1 MSRNTNAFGRVI
13 VYIEDFEEE
22 IEKRKG
28 KEVLQEQQGAA
39 VNVVSDTGDQAQRDV
54 AVVERVN
61 VSAENFVSCRLGG
74 TERAFTENSVDAAVA
89 EVQAGGRRL
98 DFSRD
103 EEQRDTSP
111 GLQSVEDGDVMA
123 AVLAQF
129 DSLGS
134 SGNTFQ
140 GHHSQPSGLGTTNLN
155 TLELQ
160 SVAQSRWWS
169 NNVLLNDDFNLGAE
183 FGGNSVRSSSRPS
196 ISTSGQRNRGAST
209 ISEKIQSKC
218 HHLEH
223 KGGDVGSGRRT
234 GEVGDRRDGDV
245 GVVAV
250 GDVGAGGD
258 GNATDTMQDK
268 RGKTK
273 RSKATVMFSTDKEDS
288 FTTYA
293 KSKRELDKRKT
304 TTRKRKDEEK
314 DDDGREAEVED
325 AAEEDDDDDKNDE
338 EQQKGAKQLKKSFK
352 TFSKRVNVKL
362 PKVELPKFDGSVTEW
377 MSFRDFFGNAVH
389 RNSSLSKIDKF
400 TYLKASL
407 TGKAAETIAGLP
419 LTSANYDSV
428 WGLLEKQSGDKQR
441 LIANF
446 MDKLVKISSVAESR
460 DVARLRGFLG
470 QVEVIIRGL
479 QSLSVDESTFGSLLI
494 PILLAKLPE
503 DIKLQ
508 VTRLISSEIWDLR
521 ELLQLLSKEIE
532 AREKCAFSTNRDKVS
547 GQSGKPFAV
556 DYTTS
561 FFVSKTQEKGCV
573 FCSGQHSS
581 HRCLVVQ
588 SPQERK
594 KKLMQ
599 NERCFRCLSSEHL
612 SRVCKVERGCF
623 KCGQMHHRAI
633 CFKLMSKTRAEG
645 NNSGKGRNC
654 ENSSRPAGA
663 EDKFRTDKVSK
674 GSDREQT
681 SSLCSSSGTLVLLET
696 AVTGVSNGKDEAC
709 RGRILLDKCS
719 QQSYITEEFAGR
731 CRLKVV
737 GRKIFAVNA
746 FGSNAVQQVEQNVY
760 EASIQT
766 LSGKMVVHLVGMST
780 ICSPLLSPCN
790 VHAVKGQHRY
800 LSNLQLADDF
810 KDDVVGALSVNVL
823 IGSDLYYKF
832 VTSRVIVGCYGN
844 KLSAV
849 SSKFGWVLSGSLQCG
864 DEQSESSVG
873 TFLSSVQGADTLS
886 EKVEFF
892 WNLESLGIKTE
903 EDTMPEDFQKT
914 VTFNGERYVTK
925 LPWNGNEEF
934 LQDHKKLATSRLE
947 STTRSII
954 AKGRCKE
961 YDDVL
966 REQVGA
972 GLLEE
977 VPEQD
982 INTSNRCHYTPHHA
996 VIREDKATTKLRV
1009 VLDGAARSSKFDFS
1023 INDCLSK
1030 GPNLLV
1036 SLFAILLRFRL
1047 FHVTVLAD
1055 IEKAFLQVCVHQD
1068 DIDALRILWYKNP
1081 FDRNRK
1087 VAVFRYLRVVFGF
1100 VCSPFLLNATIRYHL
1115 QRCLEKAQSEKD
1127 KVMLKSLIDSFYVDD
1142 LTLSIPTVEEA
1153 EGLISL
1159 SDKVIGE
1166 AGGNG

>member
-1 MSRNTNAFGRVI
+1 MKHSVKRVKSKQLGHMNVIAKLVKEVETLISDRNDFSKKTISRVRAARKKLLDSRVAMEKLDEEMDEALAEEGD
-13 VYIEDFEEE
+13 IEDEAVTENVERCQEVLMLLEESLFNIENFEEE

-28 KEVLQEQQGAA
+28 KEVLEEQQWAA
-39 VNVVSDTGDQAQRDV
+39 VNVVSDTSDQAQRDV

-61 VSAENFVSCRLGG
+61 VSADNFVSYRLGG
-74 TERAFTENSVDAAVA
+74 TERAFTESS
-89 EVQAGGRRL
+89 EVQASGRRMV
-98 DFSRD
+98 FRVD
-103 EEQRDTSP
+103 EEQSNRSP
-111 GLQSVEDGDVMA
+111 DLHSDEGGDVMA
-123 AVLAQF
+123 DVLAQF

-160 SVAQSRWWS
+160 SLAQSRLWS

-183 FGGNSVRSSSRPS
+183 FDGNSVWSSSRPS

-209 ISEKIQSKC
+209 ISEKIQSNS
-218 HHLEH
+218 HHFEH
-223 KGGDVGSGRRT
+223 KEGNVGSGRRA

-245 GVVAV
+245 GVVGGWRV
-250 GDVGAGGD
+250 GDAGAGGD
-258 GNATDTMQDK
+258 GNK

-273 RSKATVMFSTDKEDS
+273 RSKAAVMFSNDKEDS
-288 FTTYA
+288 FTTYT
-293 KSKRELDKRKT
+293 KSKRELDKQKT

-314 DDDGREAEVED
+314 DDDVRDAEVEED
-325 AAEEDDDDDKNDE
+325 AAEEEEEGEEEEEEDDDDDDDDKNDE
-338 EQQKGAKQLKKSFK
+338 EEQQKGTKQLKKSFK

-419 LTSANYDSV
+419 LTSANYDSA
-428 WGLLEKQSGDKQR
+428 WGLLEKQFGDKQR

-446 MDKLVKISSVAESR
+446 MNKLVKISSVAESR

-479 QSLSVDESTFGSLLI
+479 QSLSVAESTFGSLLI
-494 PILLAKLPE
+494 PILLEKLPE

-547 GQSGKPFAV
+547 GQSEKPFAG

-561 FFVSKTQEKGCV
+561 SFVSKTQEKGCV

-599 NERCFRCLSSEHL
+599 NGRCFRCLSSEHL

-623 KCGQMHHRAI
+623 KCGQKHHQAI
-633 CFKLMSKTRAEG
+633 CFKNVSKARAEG
-645 NNSGKGRNC
+645 NNSGIGRNW

-737 GRKIFAVNA
+737 GRKVFAVNA
-746 FGSNAVQQVEQNVY
+746 FGSNAVQQAEQNVY

-766 LSGKMVVHLVGMST
+766 LSGKMVVHLVGMNT

-800 LSNLQLADDF
+800 LSNLQLADDS

-849 SSKFGWVLSGSLQCG
+849 SSKFGWVLSGPLQCG

-886 EKVEFF
+886 EKVESF

-903 EDTMPEDFQKT
+903 EDTMLEDFQKT

-954 AKGRCKE
+954 AKGRLKE

-966 REQVGA
+966 RNKW
-972 GLLEE
+972 GLVSWRRCQNRTLTRAKGVITHLIMQSLERTRQPRSSGWCWM
-977 VPEQD
+977 VQRGHQSL
-982 INTSNRCHYTPHHA
+982 TFQLLT
-996 VIREDKATTKLRV
+996 VFLRV
-1009 VLDGAARSSKFDFS
+1009 QTYWFL
-1023 INDCLSK
+1023 CL
-1030 GPNLLV
+1030 
-1036 SLFAILLRFRL
+1036 
-1047 FHVTVLAD
+1047 
-1055 IEKAFLQVCVHQD
+1055 
-1068 DIDALRILWYKNP
+1068 
-1081 FDRNRK
+1081 
-1087 VAVFRYLRVVFGF
+1087 
-1100 VCSPFLLNATIRYHL
+1100 
-1115 QRCLEKAQSEKD
+1115 
-1127 KVMLKSLIDSFYVDD
+1127 
-1142 LTLSIPTVEEA
+1142 LSY
-1153 EGLISL
+1153 
-1159 SDKVIGE
+1159 
-1166 AGGNG
+1166 

>member
-1 MSRNTNAFGRVI
+1 MNLIAKLVKEVETLISDRNDFSKKTISRVRAARKKLLDSRVAMEELDEEMDEALAEERDI
-13 VYIEDFEEE
+13 EDQADTENVERCQEILMLLRESLFNIEDFEEE

-28 KEVLQEQQGAA
+28 KEVLEDQQGAV

-61 VSAENFVSCRLGG
+61 VSADNFVSYRLGV

-89 EVQAGGRRL
+89 EVQASGRRMV
-98 DFSRD
+98 FRVD
-103 EEQRDTSP
+103 EEQSNRSP
-111 GLQSVEDGDVMA
+111 DLLSDEGGDVMA
-123 AVLAQF
+123 DVLAQF

-160 SVAQSRWWS
+160 SVAQSRLWS

-183 FGGNSVRSSSRPS
+183 FGGNSVWSSSRPS

-209 ISEKIQSKC
+209 ISEKIQSKS
-218 HHLEH
+218 HQFEH
-223 KGGDVGSGRRT
+223 KEGDVGSGRRA

-245 GVVAV
+245 GVVGGWRV
-250 GDVGAGGD
+250 GDVGDAGAGGD
-258 GNATDTMQDK
+258 GNATDIMQDK

-273 RSKATVMFSTDKEDS
+273 RSKAAVMFSTDKEDS

-314 DDDGREAEVED
+314 DDDGREAEEVEED
-325 AAEEDDDDDKNDE
+325 AAEEEKEEEEEEKEDDDDDDDDKNDGE
-338 EQQKGAKQLKKSFK
+338 EQQKGTKQLKKSFK

-362 PKVELPKFDGSVTEW
+362 PKVELPKFDESVTEW
-377 MSFRDFFGNAVH
+377 MSFRDFFGIAVH

-419 LTSANYDSV
+419 LTSANYDSAWV
-428 WGLLEKQSGDKQR
+428 LLEKQFGDKQR

-446 MDKLVKISSVAESR
+446 MNKLVKISSVAESR

-494 PILLAKLPE
+494 PILLGKLPE

-521 ELLQLLSKEIE
+521 EVLQLLSKEIE
-532 AREKCAFSTNRDKVS
+532 AREKCAFSTNRDRVP
-547 GQSGKPFAV
+547 GQSGKPFAG

-561 FFVSKTQEKGCV
+561 SFVSKTQEKGCV

-599 NERCFRCLSSEHL
+599 NGRCFRCLSSENL
-612 SRVCKVERGCF
+612 SRVCKVERSCF
-623 KCGQMHHRAI
+623 KCGQKHHQAI
-633 CFKLMSKTRAEG
+633 CFKIMSKTRAEG
-645 NNSGKGRNC
+645 NNSGIGRNW

-663 EDKFRTDKVSK
+663 EDKFRTDKVST

-737 GRKIFAVNA
+737 GRKVFALIA

-766 LSGKMVVHLVGMST
+766 LSGKMVVHLVGMNT

-810 KDDVVGALSVNVL
+810 KDDVVGALSVKVL

-849 SSKFGWVLSGSLQCG
+849 SSKFGWVLSGPLQCG

-873 TFLSSVQGADTLS
+873 TFLSSVQGADTLV
-886 EKVEFF
+886 EKVEPF

-903 EDTMPEDFQKT
+903 EDTMLEDFQKT

-947 STTRSII
+947 STKRSII
-954 AKGRCKE
+954 AKGRLKE

-966 REQVGA
+966 GNKWRLVSWRRCQNRTLTRAKCVITH
-972 GLLEE
+972 LIMQSLERTRQQRSSGWCWM
-977 VPEQD
+977 VQRGHQSL
-982 INTSNRCHYTPHHA
+982 TSQLMI
-996 VIREDKATTKLRV
+996 VFLRV
-1009 VLDGAARSSKFDFS
+1009 QTYWCP
-1023 INDCLSK
+1023 CL
-1030 GPNLLV
+1030 
-1036 SLFAILLRFRL
+1036 
-1047 FHVTVLAD
+1047 
-1055 IEKAFLQVCVHQD
+1055 
-1068 DIDALRILWYKNP
+1068 
-1081 FDRNRK
+1081 
-1087 VAVFRYLRVVFGF
+1087 
-1100 VCSPFLLNATIRYHL
+1100 
-1115 QRCLEKAQSEKD
+1115 
-1127 KVMLKSLIDSFYVDD
+1127 
-1142 LTLSIPTVEEA
+1142 LSY
-1153 EGLISL
+1153 
-1159 SDKVIGE
+1159 
-1166 AGGNG
+1166 